1 MWSVRR
7 NGCSNFAE
15 GSEGEAVIDLWDSL
29 FRTASALAIVL
40 VLMGIV
46 AVTVRRLMG
55 HRLGIAGGRPLVRVL
70 ASSYI
75 APHKTIALVS
85 VAGEYL
91 IVGTTPTDL
100 VSLGRIGDSAEL
112 RELLAL
118 TGEKSPTETA
128 PVSRDGFAAWFRRLP
143 LGVFHHDKG
152 LHGR

>member
-1 MWSVRR
+1 M
-7 NGCSNFAE
+7 
-15 GSEGEAVIDLWDSL
+15 IDLWESL

-55 HRLGIAGGRPLVRVL
+55 RRLGIAGGRPLVQVL
-70 ASSYI
+70 ASGYI
-75 APHKTIALVS
+75 APRKTIALVS

-91 IVGTTPTDL
+91 IVGATATDL
-100 VSLGRIGDSAEL
+100 VPLGRISDSAEL

-118 TGEKSPTETA
+118 TGEKPSHETA
-128 PVSRDGFAAWFRRLP
+128 PVPQEVFASWLRRLP

-152 LHGR
+152 LHGQ